1 MELSISSKVTVKM
14 LEQRFKSRQLTLKP
28 MLLSLTLNFMHL
40 HANVYLEKIHFRE
53 IFASIKKVL
62 DTPRDHG
69 PLGTAH
75 NS

>member
-1 MELSISSKVTVKM
+1 MELSISPKVTVKM
-14 LEQRFKSRQLTLKP
+14 LEQRFKSRHLTLKLT
-28 MLLSLTLNFMHL
+28 LLSLTLNFMHL
-40 HANVYLEKIHFRE
+40 HVNVYLEKIQFQE
-53 IFASIKKVL
+53 MFTSIKKVL

>member
-1 MELSISSKVTVKM
+1 
-14 LEQRFKSRQLTLKP
+14 
-28 MLLSLTLNFMHL
+28 MLLSLTLNFMYL
-40 HANVYLEKIHFRE
+40 HANVYLEKIHFQE

-62 DTPRDHG
+62 DTPRDQG